1 MIMEEN
7 VNIDSIVKE
16 IKNLKNS
23 ITDNNTFI
31 EKVSNI
37 LLEVGIEEYF
47 NTYQILDLS
56 GIPPNQ
62 KKLILEKLRNLIE
75 IKNPGEKD
83 VKILIDKLKK
93 KLDISPSEYNE
104 IVDFVNNEF
113 YMGRLSE
120 YLERHNEI
128 NRESFIMGFIACSR
142 CVD

>member
-1 MIMEEN
+1 MEEN
-7 VNIDSIVKE
+7 VDIDSIVKE

-23 ITDNNTFI
+23 MTDDNTFI

-47 NTYQILDLS
+47 NTYQILNLS
-56 GIPPNQ
+56 EISLNQ
-62 KKLILEKLRNLIE
+62 RELILEKLRNLVE
-75 IKNPGEKD
+75 CENPGEKD

-93 KLDISPSEYNE
+93 KLNISPNEYDE
-104 IVDFVNNEF
+104 IIDLVNNEF
-113 YMGRLSE
+113 YMGRLSK

-128 NRESFIMGFIACSR
+128 DRESFIMGFIACSR

>member
-1 MIMEEN
+1 MMEEN
-7 VNIDSIVKE
+7 VDIDSIVKE

-23 ITDNNTFI
+23 MTDDNTFI

-47 NTYQILDLS
+47 NTYQILNLS
-56 GIPPNQ
+56 EISLNQ
-62 KKLILEKLRNLIE
+62 RELILEKLRNLVE
-75 IKNPGEKD
+75 CENPGEKD

-93 KLDISPSEYNE
+93 KLNISPNEYDE
-104 IVDFVNNEF
+104 IIDLVNNEF
-113 YMGRLSE
+113 YMGRLSK

-128 NRESFIMGFIACSR
+128 DRESFIMGFIACSR